1 MPGVTTQHPV
11 YKEHTPQWERVRD
24 CAAGSDAVKARK
36 IKYLPMLDSHH
47 VKPEK
52 YTEYITRALFYNATG
67 RTIQGL
73 AGGIFQKAPSIE
85 AFDAIEDTKDIT
97 LTGEP
102 LEQFA
107 LKTTKEYLTTGRYGI
122 LIDMS
127 GELAVDSRPYWCGYP
142 AEAIINWRFER
153 MGGDQELCFA
163 VLREVVNDP
172 DPEDEFSADQI
183 LQYRVL
189 RLSSAGIYTQQLYTA
204 PKTSAIPGIT
214 QKQEFIP
221 GEIIT
226 PLRRGVPLNFIPF
239 SLPWGMIEPP
249 LIDLADVNLSH
260 YRGNAQLKHGLH
272 YVALPTPWVSGQ
284 LGDSSKPLSIGSGT
298 AWSLDLNGRAGML
311 EFTGQ
316 GLGSIRQDLQDMQ
329 AQMATLGAR
338 LLEPAPRYAETALSV
353 AMRHSS
359 DYATLRTL
367 AQVVEQ
373 QLTWALKVHT
383 WWLGSEELVAKMPAQ
398 VELNKVFYD
407 ASITADELRAL
418 LLALQ
423 SSSISYNTF
432 YARLSNTG
440 WMREG
445 INAEEEMADIQ
456 KDGDQFKKLVPATSG
471 LPGEKLGEG
480 GAPPSATPPVQKG
493 GKPDKK

>member
-11 YKEHTPQWERVRD
+11 YVEHAPQWSIVRD

-36 IKYLPMLDSHH
+36 TKYLPMLDSHH
-47 VKPEK
+47 AKPEK
-52 YTEYITRALFYNATG
+52 YTDYIQRALFYNATG

-73 AGGIFQKAPSIE
+73 AGGIFQKAPSVE
-85 AFDAIEDTKDIT
+85 AFNALEDTKDIT

-102 LEQFA
+102 LEMFA

-122 LIDMS
+122 LVDMS
-127 GELAVDSRPYWCGYP
+127 SEEAVSPRPYWCGYD
-142 AEAIINWRFER
+142 AESIINWRFER
-153 MGGDQELCFA
+153 LGGDAELCFV
-163 VLREVVNDP
+163 VLREIVD
-172 DPEDEFSADQI
+172 DLEPEDEFSANQI

-189 RLSSAGIYTQQLYTA
+189 RLSKAGVYTQQLYTA
-204 PKTSAIPGIT
+204 PKAPTIPGVT
-214 QKQEFIP
+214 RQQEFIP
-221 GEIIT
+221 QEIIT
-226 PLRRGVPLNFIPF
+226 PVRRGVPLNFIPF

-249 LIDLADVNLSH
+249 LIDLAHVNLSH
-260 YRGNAQLKHGLH
+260 FRGNAQLKHGLH
-272 YVALPTPWVSGQ
+272 YVALPTPWVSGAI
-284 LGDSSKPLSIGSGT
+284 GNSDKPLAIGSGT
-298 AWSLDLNGRAGML
+298 AWALEVNGKAGML

-316 GLGSIRQDLQDMQ
+316 GLGAIRQDLLDMQ

-367 AQVVEQ
+367 AQKVEQ
-373 QLTWALKVHT
+373 QLTWALKVHS
-383 WWLGSEELVAKMPAQ
+383 WWLGTEELVVNLPAK

-407 ASITADELRAL
+407 QSITADELRAL

-423 SSSISYNTF
+423 GSAISYDTF

-445 INAEEEMADIQ
+445 INAEEEMADIL
-456 KDGDQFKKLVPATSG
+456 KDGDQFKKAPSPVTGVPA
-471 LPGEKLGEG
+471 EKLI
-480 GAPPSATPPVQKG
+480 G
-493 GKPDKK
+493 GKPVPTTPGSNESI